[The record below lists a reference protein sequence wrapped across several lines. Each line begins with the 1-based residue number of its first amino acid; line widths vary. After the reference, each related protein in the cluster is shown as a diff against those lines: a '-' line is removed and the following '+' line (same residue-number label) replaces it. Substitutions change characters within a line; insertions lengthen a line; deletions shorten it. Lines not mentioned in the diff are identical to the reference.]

1 MAHKV
6 YICGV
11 DTSSLPK
18 LTREEM
24 STYMH
29 KLKQGDEDARQT
41 FISANLRLVLSIV
54 QRFGAKCDADDLF
67 QVGCVGLLKAI
78 KNFDERF
85 DVMFSTYAVPMI
97 IGEIRR
103 FVRDANSLKISR
115 KIRDIAY
122 QSLTCRDRLVRDGLE
137 GNSLEIAREIDVPV
151 RDVEDALN
159 AVSDPVSIYDNV
171 FSEDGDSIDL
181 LAQLYDKKQTEDNWI
196 EDISLREAL
205 KEIPD
210 REREILDL
218 RYFKGHTQ
226 MEISRLVGISQAQ
239 VSRLEKCAIERLRK
253 ALS

>member
-11 DTSSLPK
+11 DTTSLPK
-18 LTREEM
+18 LNREEM
-24 STYMH
+24 ADYMH
-29 KLKQGDEDARQT
+29 KLKLGDEDARSV

-54 QRFGAKCDADDLF
+54 QRFGAKCDADDMF

-78 KNFDERF
+78 KNFDEKF

-103 FVRDANSLKISR
+103 FVRDSNSLKISR

-122 QSLTCRDRLVRDGLE
+122 QSLNCRERLVREGHE
-137 GNSLEIAREIDVPV
+137 GNSVEIASEIDVPI
-151 RDVEDALN
+151 REVEDALN

-171 FSEDGDSIDL
+171 FSDDGENIDL
-181 LAQLYDKKQTEDNWI
+181 MAQLYDKKETEEAWI

-205 KEIPD
+205 KQIPS
-210 REREILDL
+210 REREIIDL

-226 MEISRLVGISQAQ
+226 MEISRMVGISQAQ

-253 ALS
+253 ALA